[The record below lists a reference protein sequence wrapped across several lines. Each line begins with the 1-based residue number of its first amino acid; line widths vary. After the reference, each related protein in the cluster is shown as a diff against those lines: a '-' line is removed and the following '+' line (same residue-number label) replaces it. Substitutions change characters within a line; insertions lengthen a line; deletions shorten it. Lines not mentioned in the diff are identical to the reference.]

1 MQQDVGRADNGD
13 RNDKDNR
20 DVDKANLNTLT
31 DWLKLAQI
39 PKFSVASLIKLK
51 ATQDVSLQQL
61 LSLPQ
66 STLKT
71 LGFTEQQ
78 ISTISKPDE
87 DKINSSL
94 QWLNGASNRFI
105 LHFEHPQYPEL
116 LQQISSPPALL
127 YGYGNAHH
135 LTRLQIGMVGSR
147 NPSPQGKQNAKSF
160 AHQLSEFGWTVTSGL
175 ALGID
180 GLSHQGALV
189 NQNITIAVLGTAIDK
204 MYPRRHIKLAEDILQ
219 HDGVIISEFAPG
231 MPSKPE
237 NFPRRNR
244 IISGLSLGT
253 LIVEAAI
260 KSGSLITARYAIEQN
275 REVFAIPGNILN
287 PMAEGC
293 HYLIQQGA
301 KLVTCIQD
309 INEEFG
315 QFNFPDSI
323 KNKTIE
329 QKNDPQSLA
338 SDKLLDS
345 VDFEV
350 TPLDLV
356 AQRSGISVEVVM
368 SKLLE
373 YELCGLVNAVPGGYI
388 KLGEK

>member
-1 MQQDVGRADNGD
+1 MQQDVGRD
-13 RNDKDNR
+13 DKDNK
-20 DVDKANLNTLT
+20 DVEQANLSALHN
-31 DWLKLAQI
+31 WLRLAQV
-39 PKFSVASLIKLK
+39 PNFSVASLTKLK
-51 ATQDVSLQQL
+51 NKHGISLPQL

-66 STLKT
+66 STLQT
-71 LGFTEQQ
+71 LGFKAKQ
-78 ISTISKPDE
+78 IALILKPDQFR
-87 DKINSSL
+87 INASI
-94 QWLNGASNRFI
+94 QWLQAGHNRFI
-105 LHFEHPQYPEL
+105 LHFEHEQYPEL
-116 LQQISSPPALL
+116 LKQIASPPALL
-127 YGYGNAHH
+127 YGYGNPEH

-189 NQNITIAVLGTAIDK
+189 GQNITIAVLGTAIDK
-204 MYPRRHIKLAEDILQ
+204 MYPRRHIQLAEDILQ

-231 MPSKPE
+231 TPSKPE

-244 IISGLSLGT
+244 VISGLSLGT

-260 KSGSLITARYAIEQN
+260 KSGSLITAKYALEQN
-275 REVFAIPGNILN
+275 REVFALPGNILN
-287 PMAEGC
+287 PMSAGC

-315 QFNFPDSI
+315 QFNFPNSI
-323 KNKTIE
+323 KNETIE
-329 QKNDPQSLA
+329 QKNDSQSLA

-350 TPLDLV
+350 TPLDIV
-356 AQRSGISVEVVM
+356 AQRSGISVENVM

-373 YELCGLVNAVPGGYI
+373 YELCGLVSAVSGGYI